1 MYEHPIAC
9 VFTALKR
16 TTNKTTSNCNKAL
29 RTTHPIYRTGVPL
42 LPRVRF
48 LYI

>member
-1 MYEHPIAC
+1 MHPIY
-9 VFTALKR
+9 
-16 TTNKTTSNCNKAL
+16 S
-29 RTTHPIYRTGVPL
+29 YRTGVPL